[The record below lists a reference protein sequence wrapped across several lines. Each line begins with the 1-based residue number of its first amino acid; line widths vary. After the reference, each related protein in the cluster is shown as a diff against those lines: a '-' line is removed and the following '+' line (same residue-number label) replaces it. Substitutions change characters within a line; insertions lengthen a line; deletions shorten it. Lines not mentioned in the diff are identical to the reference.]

1 MSKYVFG
8 KQCHNNPQHILDVIR
23 DIINSD
29 APLAEPLRHHLAA
42 SGIYPNTEPCVDLK
56 LLTREPG
63 RIAVGHYKRGMLT
76 RDSED
81 HFIFIENES
90 KTVKFQRGTRIYS
103 GECINLNIASDGMLR
118 VTFNRPSI
126 TSRLL
131 MRRFLLKAA
140 EEMRRVASQIAQ
152 LA

>member
-1 MSKYVFG
+1 MIMKIIKDYEDLF
-8 KQCHNNPQHILDVIR
+8 KDV
-23 DIINSD
+23 N
-29 APLAEPLRHHLAA
+29 
-42 SGIYPNTEPCVDLK
+42 PNTETCVDIK
-56 LLTREPG
+56 LFTRHTGRLAIGQQMTGSLTR
-63 RIAVGHYKRGMLT
+63 AGMDYFL
-76 RDSED
+76 
-81 HFIFIENES
+81 FVENTPES